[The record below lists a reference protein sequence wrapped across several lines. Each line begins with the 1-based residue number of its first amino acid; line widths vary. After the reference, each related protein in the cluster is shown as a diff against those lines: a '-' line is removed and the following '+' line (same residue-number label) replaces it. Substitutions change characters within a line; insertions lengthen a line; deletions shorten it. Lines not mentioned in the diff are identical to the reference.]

1 MKRLLLSGFPTRR
14 TMTEKELDDIA
25 QDTEAMGWNDI
36 IVVFRIKEKP
46 QVYIDNDGKLINL
59 CPPCYTYLQ

>member
-1 MKRLLLSGFPTRR
+1 
-14 TMTEKELDDIA
+14 MTEKELDDIA

>member
-1 MKRLLLSGFPTRR
+1 
-14 TMTEKELDDIA
+14 MTEKELDDIA
-25 QDTEAMGWNDI
+25 QDQETMGWND

-59 CPPCYTYLQ
+59 CPPSYVLQ